1 MNDRQWLTDLYVQ
14 HSDAVYRYALR
25 RTSSPEDAEDVL
37 VEAFAV
43 AWRRRTAVPEP
54 ALPWLYRTAG
64 NVIAHVIRG
73 RQRRDRLAV
82 RLSNVS
88 TLHLEDSAPDPDVR
102 AALDRLPEPDAEIL
116 RLWAWESLEPQEI
129 AAVLEITPGA
139 ARTRLSRA
147 KVRLREVYGSHE
159 EVGS

>member
-1 MNDRQWLTDLYVQ
+1 MYKRQ
-14 HSDAVYRYALR
+14 VYRYALR

-147 KVRLREVYGSHE
+147 KARLREVYGSHE